1 MPGERKNVSEREE
14 LEAIAHSFP
23 GVEQAFAIQA
33 GRELRVIAS
42 AKDTDDAKAAKICH
56 DIAKAFEEQ
65 LTYPG
70 EIKVTVVRESRFTE
84 VAR

>member
-1 MPGERKNVSEREE
+1 MIV
-14 LEAIAHSFP
+14 
-23 GVEQAFAIQA
+23 
-33 GRELRVIAS
+33 S
-42 AKDTDDAKAAKICH
+42 AKDTDDAKAAKICR

-84 VAR
+84 LAR

>member
-1 MPGERKNVSEREE
+1 MEE
-14 LEAIAHSFP
+14 LESIANGFP

-33 GRELRVIAS
+33 GRELRVMVGS
-42 AKDTDDAKAAKICH
+42 KQTDDAKAAKICR

-84 VAR
+84 TAR